1 MSAIKSSWHV
11 SNVGELTG
19 TDCYTA
25 SWMERWKWARRAT
38 SGWGGGDGGSK
49 DKKFMLTRKQ
59 RNVME
64 KRIKM
69 VLHRALCKF
78 NRNQLCNIGRVV
90 AIIVQKCTVK
100 YSYFA

>member
-78 NRNQLCNIGRVV
+78 N
-90 AIIVQKCTVK
+90 
-100 YSYFA
+100 